1 MRSKAV
7 AFALTALA
15 LATLPAGARRLEAQA
30 PGYVIV
36 VNPANPVASLSR
48 DEASKLFLK
57 KTPRWSTGAEVV
69 PVDLPEGSAVREA
82 FTKSVLKKSVGAVK
96 SYWQQQIFSGRG
108 VPPTEKGSDAE
119 VVSFVRSNPHAI
131 GYVSAT
137 TPVGSSVKVVAVRSN

>member
-1 MRSKAV
+1 MRSNLK
-7 AFALTALA
+7 LLLSALA

-30 PGYVIV
+30 PAGYNV
-36 VNPANPVASLSR
+36 VVHASNPISSISR

-57 KTPRWSTGAEVV
+57 KTPKWGTGAEVV

-82 FTKSVLKKSVGAVK
+82 FTKTVLKKSVAAVK

-108 VPPTEKGSDAE
+108 VPPTEKSSDAE
-119 VVSFVRSNPHAI
+119 VVSFVRSNPNAI

-137 TPVGSSVKVVAVRSN
+137 APVGSAVKVVTVRSN